1 MVGLVNRLSAL
12 LDLPALVTKTWRQNQ
27 SILSALGE
35 LGGRVREL
43 KGITMALGA
52 DTLAA
57 LSEIDTATTEIADY
71 LDGVLVAGEAI
82 DDETAAEIRKRT
94 AALRALKPQTT
105 VPDETGSVPD
115 TAGDADAGTGV
126 DAGTDT
132 GVVSDPGTSTDTDG
146 SATV

>member
-1 MVGLVNRLSAL
+1 MNRLSAL
-12 LDLPALVTKTWRQNQ
+12 LDLPALVTKVWRQNQ
-27 SILSALGE
+27 SILFALGE

-57 LSEIDTATTEIADY
+57 LGEIDTATTEIADY
-71 LDGVLVAGEAI
+71 LDSVLVAGEAI

-105 VPDETGSVPD
+105 VPDESGELP
-115 TAGDADAGTGV
+115 DAGNGE
-126 DAGTDT
+126 DAGTDS
-132 GVVSDPGTSTDTDG
+132 GVVADPGTSTEADG

>member
-1 MVGLVNRLSAL
+1 MNRLSAL
-12 LDLPALVTKTWRQNQ
+12 LDLPALVTKVWRQNQ
-27 SILSALGE
+27 SILFALGE

-57 LSEIDTATTEIADY
+57 LGEIDTATTEIADY
-71 LDGVLVAGEAI
+71 LDSVLVAGEAI

-105 VPDETGSVPD
+105 VPDESGELPD
-115 TAGDADAGTGV
+115 PGTGDTDV
-126 DAGTDT
+126 VAGTDGGAST
-132 GVVSDPGTSTDTDG
+132 DVGGDVDSGTSTDADG

>member
-1 MVGLVNRLSAL
+1 MNRLSAL
-12 LDLPALVTKTWRQNQ
+12 LDLPALVTKVWRQNQ
-27 SILSALGE
+27 SILFALGE

-57 LSEIDTATTEIADY
+57 LGEIDTATTEIADY
-71 LDGVLVAGEAI
+71 LDSVLVAGEAI

-105 VPDETGSVPD
+105 VPDESGELPD
-115 TAGDADAGTGV
+115 PGTGDTDVGGDV
-126 DAGTDT
+126 D
-132 GVVSDPGTSTDTDG
+132 SGTSTDADG